1 MKFTVNRT
9 ELLAAAQNAERIAPR
24 VSTIEILQCAYLQA
38 SQDTLTVASGN
49 LEIALEQQLPAQIDR
64 DGSVVVKAPL
74 LSGMLR
80 LLDGER
86 VTFQMKSGKLV
97 VSSGNAEYAIPVMDA
112 AQYPR
117 MEIPCPAATVP
128 VSGIPSLT
136 KRTAFAVSEDT
147 ARPMLKCVNLIF
159 GADGLQAV
167 STDSFRIAS
176 AKGDRE
182 SRGNIS
188 FLIPAASLEKLAGLV
203 SDREK
208 LQVGT
213 TGKAIVFRKENFLF
227 AARIMEWPYLAVSQV
242 LSNLK
247 QQFTVLTDSA
257 LLRDTILQALSVTGT
272 QNRFSLSFAGNRLT
286 VRCESEYGISETA
299 MDVVA
304 LSGEPAGVY
313 WYSPTQLLECLKALN
328 GTLTEGPLKG
338 DIASYFANDALFV
351 CLGGVN
357 AHKGL
362 RETLLSL
369 GVTEVMEAMDMDQFT
384 NPQVRQAIGILR
396 REVQS
401 IPGIRYYQCTWN
413 PRFKGVDDY
422 LLDWTKRK
430 TA

>member
-1 MKFTVNRT
+1 MKN
-9 ELLAAAQNAERIAPR
+9 
-24 VSTIEILQCAYLQA
+24 
-38 SQDTLTVASGN
+38 
-49 LEIALEQQLPAQIDR
+49 
-64 DGSVVVKAPL
+64 
-74 LSGMLR
+74 
-80 LLDGER
+80 
-86 VTFQMKSGKLV
+86 GKLV

-147 ARPMLKCVNLIF
+147 TRPMLKCVNLIF

-188 FLIPAASLEKLAGLV
+188 FLVPAASLEKLAGLV
-203 SDREK
+203 ERPREIAGRHDRERP
-208 LQVGT
+208 LCL
-213 TGKAIVFRKENFLF
+213 RKENFSF
-227 AARIMEWPYLAVSQV
+227 AARIMEGPYLAVSQV

-247 QQFTVLTDSA
+247 QQFTVLTDAA

-313 WYSPTQLLECLKALN
+313 WYNPAQLMECLKALN
-328 GTLTEGPLKG
+328 GTLMLEVVQHSALLLKTDELVCFQMAVREPKAIEVESPKRQKSRARRRHKKGGHAYLKKPTICRYCGGIIRLVPAADVYGSSTER
-338 DIASYFANDALFV
+338 
-351 CLGGVN
+351 LGMQNEYLYQCQNCN
-357 AHKGL
+357 ARVGCHKGTT
-362 RETLLSL
+362 RPL
-369 GVTEVMEAMDMDQFT
+369 GDVANE
-384 NPQVRQAIGILR
+384 ILR
-396 REVQS
+396 LKRIEAHQVFDAYWQKQHISRTKAYQWLARELKLPEEDTHIGGFEIDTCQRV
-401 IPGIRYYQCTWN
+401 IDLCRA
-413 PRFKGVDDY
+413 KMD
-422 LLDWTKRK
+422 KK
-430 TA
+430 

>member
-1 MKFTVNRT
+1 
-9 ELLAAAQNAERIAPR
+9 
-24 VSTIEILQCAYLQA
+24 
-38 SQDTLTVASGN
+38 
-49 LEIALEQQLPAQIDR
+49 
-64 DGSVVVKAPL
+64 
-74 LSGMLR
+74 
-80 LLDGER
+80 
-86 VTFQMKSGKLV
+86 
-97 VSSGNAEYAIPVMDA
+97 
-112 AQYPR
+112 
-117 MEIPCPAATVP
+117 MEIPCPSATVP

-147 ARPMLKCVNLIF
+147 SRPMLKCVNLIF

-188 FLIPAASLEKLAGLV
+188 FLVPAASLEKLAALV
-203 SDREK
+203 DNREK

-213 TGKAIVFRKENFLF
+213 TGKTIVFTKENFSF
-227 AARIMEWPYLAVSQV
+227 AARIMEGPYLAVSQI

-247 QQFTVLTDSA
+247 QQFTVLTDAA
-257 LLRDTILQALSVTGT
+257 LLRDTILQVLSVTGT

>member
-1 MKFTVNRT
+1 
-9 ELLAAAQNAERIAPR
+9 
-24 VSTIEILQCAYLQA
+24 
-38 SQDTLTVASGN
+38 
-49 LEIALEQQLPAQIDR
+49 
-64 DGSVVVKAPL
+64 
-74 LSGMLR
+74 
-80 LLDGER
+80 
-86 VTFQMKSGKLV
+86 
-97 VSSGNAEYAIPVMDA
+97 MDA

-147 ARPMLKCVNLIF
+147 TRPMLKCVNLIF

-227 AARIMEWPYLAVSQV
+227 AARIMEGPYLAVSQV

-247 QQFTVLTDSA
+247 QQFTVLTDA
-257 LLRDTILQALSVTGT
+257 VLLRDTILQALSVTGT

-304 LSGEPAGVY
+304 LSGEPTGVY
-313 WYSPTQLLECLKALN
+313 WYNPAQLMECLKALN
-328 GTLTEGPLKG
+328 GTLMLEVVQHSALLLKT
-338 DIASYFANDALFV
+338 DELV
-351 CLGGVN
+351 CFQMAV
-357 AHKGL
+357 
-362 RETLLSL
+362 REPK
-369 GVTEVMEAMDMDQFT
+369 VIEAK
-384 NPQVRQAIGILR
+384 PQK
-396 REVQS
+396 
-401 IPGIRYYQCTWN
+401 TKK
-413 PRFKGVDDY
+413 PRKE
-422 LLDWTKRK
+422 
-430 TA
+430 AA

>member
-38 SQDTLTVASGN
+38 EQDTLTVASGN
-49 LEIALEQQLPAQIDR
+49 LEIALEQQLPAQIESE
-64 DGSVVVKAPL
+64 GSVVVKAPL

-147 ARPMLKCVNLIF
+147 SRPMLKCVNLIF

-188 FLIPAASLEKLAGLV
+188 FLVPAASLEKLAGLV

-227 AARIMEWPYLAVSQV
+227 AARIMEGPYLAVSQV

-247 QQFTVLTDSA
+247 QQFTVLTDAA

-272 QNRFSLSFAGNRLT
+272 QNRFSLSFAAGSRLT
-286 VRCESEYGISETA
+286 VRCESEYGVSETA

-304 LSGEPAGVY
+304 LSGEPTGVY
-313 WYSPTQLLECLKALN
+313 WYNPAQLMECLKALN
-328 GTLTEGPLKG
+328 GTLMLEVVQHGALLLKT
-338 DIASYFANDALFV
+338 DELV
-351 CLGGVN
+351 CFQMAV
-357 AHKGL
+357 
-362 RETLLSL
+362 REPKTIESKPQK
-369 GVTEVMEAMDMDQFT
+369 TKKPRKEA
-384 NPQVRQAIGILR
+384 A
-396 REVQS
+396 
-401 IPGIRYYQCTWN
+401 
-413 PRFKGVDDY
+413 
-422 LLDWTKRK
+422 
-430 TA
+430 

>member
-38 SQDTLTVASGN
+38 EQDTLTVASGN
-49 LEIALEQQLPAQIDR
+49 LEIALEQQLPAQIENE
-64 DGSVVVKAPL
+64 GSVVVKAPL

-80 LLDGER
+80 LLDGD
-86 VTFQMKSGKLV
+86 GKLV

-147 ARPMLKCVNLIF
+147 TRPMLKCVNLIF

-188 FLIPAASLEKLAGLV
+188 FLVPAASLEKLAGLV

-227 AARIMEWPYLAVSQV
+227 AARIMEGSYLAVSQV

-257 LLRDTILQALSVTGT
+257 LLRDAISQTLSVTGT
-272 QNRFSLSFAGNRLT
+272 QNRFSLSFAGSRLT

-304 LSGEPAGVY
+304 LSGEPVGVY
-313 WYSPTQLLECLKALN
+313 WYNPAQLMECLKALN
-328 GTLTEGPLKG
+328 GTLMLEVVQHGALLLKT
-338 DIASYFANDALFV
+338 DELV
-351 CLGGVN
+351 CFQT
-357 AHKGL
+357 AA
-362 RETLLSL
+362 REPKAIESKPQKTKKPRK
-369 GVTEVMEAMDMDQFT
+369 EA
-384 NPQVRQAIGILR
+384 A
-396 REVQS
+396 
-401 IPGIRYYQCTWN
+401 
-413 PRFKGVDDY
+413 
-422 LLDWTKRK
+422 
-430 TA
+430 

>member
-38 SQDTLTVASGN
+38 EQDTLTIASGN
-49 LEIALEQQLPAQIDR
+49 LEIALEQQLPAQIETE
-64 DGSVVVKAPL
+64 GSVVVKAPL

-86 VTFQMKSGKLV
+86 VTFQMKNGKLV

-147 ARPMLKCVNLIF
+147 TRPMLKCVNLIF

-188 FLIPAASLEKLAGLV
+188 FLIPAASLEKLAALV
-203 SDREK
+203 ENREK

-213 TGKAIVFRKENFLF
+213 TGKTIVFTKENFSF
-227 AARIMEWPYLAVSQV
+227 AARIMEGPYIAVSQV

-247 QQFTVLTDSA
+247 QQFTVLTDAA

-272 QNRFSLSFAGNRLT
+272 QNRFAGNRLT

-304 LSGEPAGVY
+304 LSGEPAGLY
-313 WYSPTQLLECLKALN
+313 WYNPAQLMECLKALN
-328 GTLTEGPLKG
+328 GTLMLEVVQHGALLLKT
-338 DIASYFANDALFV
+338 DELV
-351 CLGGVN
+351 CFQMAV
-357 AHKGL
+357 
-362 RETLLSL
+362 REPKAIESKPQKAKKPRK
-369 GVTEVMEAMDMDQFT
+369 EA
-384 NPQVRQAIGILR
+384 A
-396 REVQS
+396 
-401 IPGIRYYQCTWN
+401 
-413 PRFKGVDDY
+413 
-422 LLDWTKRK
+422 
-430 TA
+430 

>member
-38 SQDTLTVASGN
+38 EQDTLTVASGN
-49 LEIALEQQLPAQIDR
+49 LEIALEQQLPAQIENE
-64 DGSVVVKAPL
+64 GSVVVKAPL

-86 VTFQMKSGKLV
+86 VTFQMKNGKLV
-97 VSSGNAEYAIPVMDA
+97 VSAGSAEYAIPVMDA
-112 AQYPR
+112 EQYPR

-147 ARPMLKCVNLIF
+147 TRPMLKCVNLIF

-188 FLIPAASLEKLAGLV
+188 FLVPAASLEKLAGLV

-227 AARIMEWPYLAVSQV
+227 AARIMEGPYLAVSQV

-257 LLRDTILQALSVTGT
+257 LLRDAISQTLSVTGT
-272 QNRFSLSFAGNRLT
+272 QNRFSLSFAGSRLT

-304 LSGEPAGVY
+304 LSGEPVGVY
-313 WYSPTQLLECLKALN
+313 WYNPAQLMECLKALN
-328 GTLTEGPLKG
+328 GTLMLEVVQHGALLLKT
-338 DIASYFANDALFV
+338 DELV
-351 CLGGVN
+351 CFQMAV
-357 AHKGL
+357 
-362 RETLLSL
+362 REPKAI
-369 GVTEVMEAMDMDQFT
+369 EAK
-384 NPQVRQAIGILR
+384 PQK
-396 REVQS
+396 
-401 IPGIRYYQCTWN
+401 TKK
-413 PRFKGVDDY
+413 PRKE
-422 LLDWTKRK
+422 
-430 TA
+430 AA

>member
-38 SQDTLTVASGN
+38 EQDTLTVASGN

-86 VTFQMKSGKLV
+86 VTFQMKKGKLV

-147 ARPMLKCVNLIF
+147 ARPMFKCVNLIF

-176 AKGDRE
+176 AKGDR
-182 SRGNIS
+182 
-188 FLIPAASLEKLAGLV
+188 
-203 SDREK
+203 
-208 LQVGT
+208 
-213 TGKAIVFRKENFLF
+213 
-227 AARIMEWPYLAVSQV
+227 
-242 LSNLK
+242 
-247 QQFTVLTDSA
+247 
-257 LLRDTILQALSVTGT
+257 
-272 QNRFSLSFAGNRLT
+272 
-286 VRCESEYGISETA
+286 
-299 MDVVA
+299 
-304 LSGEPAGVY
+304 
-313 WYSPTQLLECLKALN
+313 
-328 GTLTEGPLKG
+328 
-338 DIASYFANDALFV
+338 
-351 CLGGVN
+351 
-357 AHKGL
+357 
-362 RETLLSL
+362 
-369 GVTEVMEAMDMDQFT
+369 
-384 NPQVRQAIGILR
+384 
-396 REVQS
+396 
-401 IPGIRYYQCTWN
+401 
-413 PRFKGVDDY
+413 
-422 LLDWTKRK
+422 
-430 TA
+430 

>member
-38 SQDTLTVASGN
+38 EQDTLTVASSN
-49 LEIALEQQLPAQIDR
+49 LEIALEQQLPAQIETEGR
-64 DGSVVVKAPL
+64 VVVKAPL

-86 VTFQMKSGKLV
+86 VTFQMKNGKLV

-117 MEIPCPAATVP
+117 MEIPCPVATVP

-182 SRGNIS
+182 
-188 FLIPAASLEKLAGLV
+188 
-203 SDREK
+203 K

-213 TGKAIVFRKENFLF
+213 TGKAIVFTKENFSF
-227 AARIMEWPYLAVSQV
+227 AARIMEGPYLAVSQV

-247 QQFTVLTDSA
+247 QQFTVLPDAA

-272 QNRFSLSFAGNRLT
+272 QNRFFLSFAGNRLT

-304 LSGEPAGVY
+304 LSGEPVGVY
-313 WYSPTQLLECLKALN
+313 WYNPAQLMECLKALN
-328 GTLTEGPLKG
+328 GTLMLEVVQHSALLLKT
-338 DIASYFANDALFV
+338 DELV
-351 CLGGVN
+351 CFQMAV
-357 AHKGL
+357 
-362 RETLLSL
+362 REPKAI
-369 GVTEVMEAMDMDQFT
+369 EAK
-384 NPQVRQAIGILR
+384 PQK
-396 REVQS
+396 
-401 IPGIRYYQCTWN
+401 TKK
-413 PRFKGVDDY
+413 PRK
-422 LLDWTKRK
+422 K
-430 TA
+430 AA

>member
-38 SQDTLTVASGN
+38 EQDTLTVASGN

-86 VTFQMKSGKLV
+86 VTFQMKNGKLV
-97 VSSGNAEYAIPVMDA
+97 VSSGSAEYAIPVMDA

-188 FLIPAASLEKLAGLV
+188 FLVPAASLEKLAALV
-203 SDREK
+203 DNREK

-213 TGKAIVFRKENFLF
+213 TGKTIVFTKDNFSF
-227 AARIMEWPYLAVSQV
+227 SARIMDGPYLAVSQV

-247 QQFTVLTDSA
+247 QQFTVLTDAA

-272 QNRFSLSFAGNRLT
+272 QNRFSLSFAGNWLT
-286 VRCESEYGISETA
+286 VRCESVAARARWQTA
-299 MDVVA
+299 RV
-304 LSGEPAGVY
+304 PC
-313 WYSPTQLLECLKALN
+313 Q
-328 GTLTEGPLKG
+328 
-338 DIASYFANDALFV
+338 I
-351 CLGGVN
+351 
-357 AHKGL
+357 
-362 RETLLSL
+362 
-369 GVTEVMEAMDMDQFT
+369 
-384 NPQVRQAIGILR
+384 
-396 REVQS
+396 
-401 IPGIRYYQCTWN
+401 
-413 PRFKGVDDY
+413 
-422 LLDWTKRK
+422 
-430 TA
+430 

>member
-38 SQDTLTVASGN
+38 EQDTLTVASGN
-49 LEIALEQQLPAQIDR
+49 LEIALEQRLPAQIESE
-64 DGSVVVKAPL
+64 GSVVVKAPL

-112 AQYPR
+112 EQYPR

-147 ARPMLKCVNLIF
+147 TRPMLKCVNLIF

-188 FLIPAASLEKLAGLV
+188 FLVPAASLEKLAALV
-203 SDREK
+203 DNREK

-213 TGKAIVFRKENFLF
+213 TGKTIVFTKENFSF
-227 AARIMEWPYLAVSQV
+227 AARIMEGPYLAVSQV

-247 QQFTVLTDSA
+247 QQFTVLTDA
-257 LLRDTILQALSVTGT
+257 VLLRDTILQALSVTGT

-286 VRCESEYGISETA
+286 VRCESEYGVSETA

-384 NPQVRQAIGILR
+384 NPQVRQAIGTLR

-422 LLDWTKRK
+422 LLDWTKRR

>member
-38 SQDTLTVASGN
+38 EQDTLTVASGN
-49 LEIALEQQLPAQIDR
+49 LEIALEQQLPAQIENE
-64 DGSVVVKAPL
+64 GSVVVKAPL

-86 VTFQMKSGKLV
+86 VTFQMKNGKLV

-188 FLIPAASLEKLAGLV
+188 FLIPAASLEKLAALV
-203 SDREK
+203 DNREK

-227 AARIMEWPYLAVSQV
+227 AARIMEGPYLAVSQV

-247 QQFTVLTDSA
+247 QQFTVLTDAA

-272 QNRFSLSFAGNRLT
+272 QNRFSLSFVGSRLT
-286 VRCESEYGISETA
+286 VRCESEYGVSETA

-384 NPQVRQAIGILR
+384 NPQVRQAIGTLR

>member
-38 SQDTLTVASGN
+38 EQDKLTVASGN
-49 LEIALEQQLPAQIDR
+49 LEIALEQKLPANIQEE
-64 DGSVVVKAPL
+64 GCVVVKAPI

-86 VTFQMKSGKLV
+86 VTFQMKNGKLV

-188 FLIPAASLEKLAGLV
+188 FLIPAASLEKLAALV
-203 SDREK
+203 DNREK

-213 TGKAIVFRKENFLF
+213 AGKHIVFTKEDFSF
-227 AARIMEWPYLAVSQV
+227 AARVMDGPYLAVSQV

-247 QQFTVLTDSA
+247 QQFTVLTDAA

-286 VRCESEYGISETA
+286 VRCESKYGISETA

-313 WYSPTQLLECLKALN
+313 WYNPAQLLECLKALN
-328 GTLTEGPLKG
+328 GTLMLEVVQHSALLLKT
-338 DIASYFANDALFV
+338 DELV
-351 CLGGVN
+351 CFQMAV
-357 AHKGL
+357 
-362 RETLLSL
+362 REPKAIESKPQKTKKPRK
-369 GVTEVMEAMDMDQFT
+369 EA
-384 NPQVRQAIGILR
+384 A
-396 REVQS
+396 
-401 IPGIRYYQCTWN
+401 
-413 PRFKGVDDY
+413 
-422 LLDWTKRK
+422 
-430 TA
+430 

>member
-38 SQDTLTVASGN
+38 EQDTLTVASGN

-86 VTFQMKSGKLV
+86 VTFQMKNGKLV

-128 VSGIPSLT
+128 VSGIPALT
-136 KRTAFAVSEDT
+136 KRTVFAVSEDT
-147 ARPMLKCVNLIF
+147 TRPMLKCVNLIF

-188 FLIPAASLEKLAGLV
+188 FLIPAASLEKLAALV
-203 SDREK
+203 DNREK

-227 AARIMEWPYLAVSQV
+227 AARIMEGPYLAVSQV

-257 LLRDTILQALSVTGT
+257 LLRDAISQTLSVTGT
-272 QNRFSLSFAGNRLT
+272 QNRFSLSFAGSRLT
-286 VRCESEYGISETA
+286 VRCESEYGVSEAA

-313 WYSPTQLLECLKALN
+313 WYNPAQLMECLKALN
-328 GTLTEGPLKG
+328 GTLMLEVVQHSALLLKT
-338 DIASYFANDALFV
+338 DELV
-351 CLGGVN
+351 CFQMAV
-357 AHKGL
+357 
-362 RETLLSL
+362 REPKAIESKPQKTKKPRK
-369 GVTEVMEAMDMDQFT
+369 EA
-384 NPQVRQAIGILR
+384 A
-396 REVQS
+396 
-401 IPGIRYYQCTWN
+401 
-413 PRFKGVDDY
+413 
-422 LLDWTKRK
+422 
-430 TA
+430 

>member
-9 ELLAAAQNAERIAPR
+9 ELLAVAQNAERIAPR

-38 SQDTLTVASGN
+38 EQDTLTVASGN
-49 LEIALEQQLPAQIDR
+49 LEIALEQQIPAQIENE
-64 DGSVVVKAPL
+64 GSVVVKAPL

-86 VTFQMKSGKLV
+86 VTFQMKNGKLV
-97 VSSGNAEYAIPVMDA
+97 VSSGSAEYAIPVMDA

-188 FLIPAASLEKLAGLV
+188 FLIPAASLEKLAALV
-203 SDREK
+203 DNREK

-213 TGKAIVFRKENFLF
+213 TGKTIVFTKENFSF
-227 AARIMEWPYLAVSQV
+227 AARIMEGPYLAVSQV

-257 LLRDTILQALSVTGT
+257 LLRDAISQALSVTGT

-286 VRCESEYGISETA
+286 VRCESEYGVSETA

-384 NPQVRQAIGILR
+384 NPQVRQAITTLR

-422 LLDWTKRK
+422 LLDWTKRR